1 MTIEFNSYQEK
12 MDKTINNL
20 RKEYLG
26 LRTGRASASLLEPVY
41 AEAYGSKVPLNQVGN
56 ISVPEPRLITVQ
68 VWDENLIQPVEK
80 AIRNS
85 GLGLNPMIEGNNIRV
100 PIPELSQERRIEIVK
115 VASKYS
121 EEAKITVR
129 NIRRDAMDKIKDQ
142 EKEKS
147 ISKDDSFQFSE
158 KIQKLTDKYV
168 EKIENIFQEKEKD
181 ILQVW
186 CALIQIYKSNYP
198 IM

>member
-1 MTIEFNSYQEK
+1 MTIEFNSYEEK
-12 MDKTINNL
+12 MDKTLNNL
-20 RKEYLG
+20 KKEYLG
-26 LRTGRASASLLEPVY
+26 LRTGRASASLLEPVFV
-41 AEAYGSKVPLNQVGN
+41 EAYGGKVPINQVGN
-56 ISVPEPRLITVQ
+56 ISVPESRLITVQ
-68 VWDENLIQPVEK
+68 VWDESLIQSVEK

-85 GLGLNPMIEGNNIRV
+85 ELGLNPMIEGNNIRV

-129 NIRRDAMDKIKDQ
+129 NIRRDAMDKIKDE
-142 EKEKS
+142 EKQKL

-181 ILQVW
+181 ILKV
-186 CALIQIYKSNYP
+186 
-198 IM
+198 

>member
-1 MTIEFNSYQEK
+1 MELNSYEEK
-12 MDKTINNL
+12 MDKTLNNL
-20 RKEYLG
+20 KKEYLG
-26 LRTGRASASLLEPVY
+26 LRTGRASASLLEPVSV
-41 AEAYGSKVPLNQVGN
+41 EAYGGNVPINQVAN
-56 ISVPEPRLITVQ
+56 ITVPESRLITVQ
-68 VWDENLIQPVEK
+68 VWDESLVQSVEK

-85 GLGLNPMIEGNNIRV
+85 ELGLNPMIEGNNIRV
-100 PIPELSQERRIEIVK
+100 PIPELSHERRIEIVK

-181 ILQVW
+181 ILKV
-186 CALIQIYKSNYP
+186 
-198 IM
+198 

>member
-1 MTIEFNSYQEK
+1 MTIEFNSYEEK
-12 MDKTINNL
+12 MDKTLNNL
-20 RKEYLG
+20 KKEYLG
-26 LRTGRASASLLEPVY
+26 LRTGRASASLLEPVSVD
-41 AEAYGSKVPLNQVGN
+41 AYGAKVPINQVGN
-56 ISVPEPRLITVQ
+56 ISVPESRLLTVQ
-68 VWDENLIQPVEK
+68 VWDESLIQSVEK

-85 GLGLNPMIEGNNIRV
+85 ELGLNPMIEGNNIRV

-142 EKEKS
+142 EKQKS

-168 EKIENIFQEKEKD
+168 EKIENIFQDKEKD
-181 ILQVW
+181 ILKV
-186 CALIQIYKSNYP
+186 
-198 IM
+198 

>member
-1 MTIEFNSYQEK
+1 MTIELNSYEEK
-12 MDKTINNL
+12 MGKTLNNL

-26 LRTGRASASLLEPVY
+26 LRTGRASASLLEPV
-41 AEAYGSKVPLNQVGN
+41 AVEAYGAKVPLNQVGN
-56 ISVPEPRLITVQ
+56 ISVPESRLITVQ
-68 VWDENLIQPVEK
+68 VWDESLIQSVEK

-85 GLGLNPMIEGNNIRV
+85 ELGLNPMIEGNNIRV

-129 NIRRDAMDKIKDQ
+129 NIRRDAMDKIKEE
-142 EKEKS
+142 EKQKT

-158 KIQKLTDKYV
+158 KIQKLTNKYV

-181 ILQVW
+181 ILKV
-186 CALIQIYKSNYP
+186 
-198 IM
+198 